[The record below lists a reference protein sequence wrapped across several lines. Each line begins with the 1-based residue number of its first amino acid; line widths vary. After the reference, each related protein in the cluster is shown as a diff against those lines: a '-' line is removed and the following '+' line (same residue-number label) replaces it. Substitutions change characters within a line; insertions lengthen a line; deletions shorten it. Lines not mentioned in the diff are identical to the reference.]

1 MSSATTGGRSA
12 LEPCFRTAA
21 LLLRKLQPV
30 PADKLAGSLWR
41 THREKLIA
49 CIEGDQ
55 RRLRPAAL
63 SLLASLAASNAVV
76 ARELL
81 QELERSGMRIDR
93 GLREAEAGGGSPQL
107 VALGLALIGT
117 DDPTVLLRLLS
128 GEHRRL
134 ASAPLRLLPR
144 VPEGLQ
150 LRVLAAVHE
159 RILRATHL
167 PVRAKLAP
175 CTGTLEAIASLLGSG
190 GAVADAAHA
199 HLVFVCT
206 TLMPA
211 WLGRGAGGSEGT
223 SSEGDRARAASG
235 GGGGGA
241 GSGRP
246 GGAPLLIRWI
256 DDFLFVSTSAREA
269 EAFVRRMLAGFE
281 EFGCENQT
289 RTP

>member
-107 VALGLALIGT
+107 VG
-117 DDPTVLLRLLS
+117 DV
-128 GEHRRL
+128 
-134 ASAPLRLLPR
+134 
-144 VPEGLQ
+144 
-150 LRVLAAVHE
+150 
-159 RILRATHL
+159 ATMYY
-167 PVRAKLAP
+167 
-175 CTGTLEAIASLLGSG
+175 S
-190 GAVADAAHA
+190 
-199 HLVFVCT
+199 T
-206 TLMPA
+206 TTA
-211 WLGRGAGGSEGT
+211 
-223 SSEGDRARAASG
+223 
-235 GGGGGA
+235 
-241 GSGRP
+241 
-246 GGAPLLIRWI
+246 
-256 DDFLFVSTSAREA
+256 
-269 EAFVRRMLAGFE
+269 
-281 EFGCENQT
+281 
-289 RTP
+289 